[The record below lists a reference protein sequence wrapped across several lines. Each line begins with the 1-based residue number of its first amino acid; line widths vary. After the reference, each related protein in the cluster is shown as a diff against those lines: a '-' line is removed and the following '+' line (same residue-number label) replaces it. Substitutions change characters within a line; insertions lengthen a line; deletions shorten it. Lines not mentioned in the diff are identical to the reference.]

1 MKKSMQITLFLLP
14 AVALTGIFV
23 YYFAGWSAWASML
36 KWEGLSGFGH
46 FVGLNNYLDLFMK
59 DFVFRK
65 GLFNTLILSGVF
77 IIVTLPLGLLNAILI
92 DLGLKGRRI
101 FRLIFLLPLSFSFV
115 VSATMWVWM
124 FAPKTGTIN
133 TILRVIGLGALTQ
146 PWLTSSSQS
155 LLGLVIIYVWQFSGF
170 ATLVYF
176 AGISGV
182 RRELLEA
189 ADVDGASTFQKYSR
203 VIVPLQKV
211 PTFTILFLLLMYAL
225 RVFDLVWLTTG
236 GGPGYS
242 SELLATYMWRVAFNR
257 NQFADGAAIGFVMFI
272 LSALIVIPF
281 VVKMRKDTT

>member
-1 MKKSMQITLFLLP
+1 MQITLFLLP

>member
-1 MKKSMQITLFLLP
+1 
-14 AVALTGIFV
+14 
-23 YYFAGWSAWASML
+23 ML
-36 KWEGLSGFGH
+36 SWEGLSGFGH
-46 FVGLNNYLDLFMK
+46 FIGLQNYIDLFTK

-65 GLFNTLILSGVF
+65 GLINTLILSGSF
-77 IIVTLPLGLLNAILI
+77 IAVTLPLGLLNAILI
-92 DLGLKGRRI
+92 DLGLKGKKA

-124 FAPKTGTIN
+124 FAPQSGTIN
-133 TILRVIGLGALTQ
+133 TLLRGIGLGALAQ

-176 AGISGV
+176 AGISSV
-182 RRELLEA
+182 RTELLEA
-189 ADVDGASTFQKYSR
+189 AEVDGATTFQKYIR
-203 VIVPLQKV
+203 VVIPLQKI
-211 PTFTILFLLLMYAL
+211 PTFTVLFLLLMYAL

-281 VVKMRKDTT
+281 VVKMRGDTS